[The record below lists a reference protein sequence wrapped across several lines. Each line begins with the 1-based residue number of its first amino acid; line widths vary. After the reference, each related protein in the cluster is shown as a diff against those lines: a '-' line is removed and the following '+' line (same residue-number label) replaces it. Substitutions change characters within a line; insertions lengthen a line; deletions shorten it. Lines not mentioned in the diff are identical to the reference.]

1 MPVHI
6 RELISE
12 VSVTEG
18 ATGQPARRGA
28 AGQANDTIMML
39 RRREEIA
46 ARTAADGLDD

>member
-12 VSVTEG
+12 VTVTEG
-18 ATGQPARRGA
+18 PTGQPASRGA
-28 AGQANDTIMML
+28 ARQANDTITML

-46 ARTAADGLDD
+46 VRTAADGLDD